1 MNRIIAAVAFAAASL
16 PALAAACSPMFQH
29 RTAVTASDAPDCLQ
43 VEGRFTDYG
52 VDRAQI
58 VAINDCDVPVELS
71 CTAEGWCFDEG
82 DDFTLQPGERQ
93 TLSFYESE
101 DAGLAWSTEDGDGTI
116 EYEITEMHTDGCGF
130 GCQAAPGERSTGG
143 LPIGFGLGLLGLV
156 ALRRLR

>member
-1 MNRIIAAVAFAAASL
+1 MHRIIVAFAFAAASL

-43 VEGRFTDYG
+43 VEGMFTDYD

-71 CTAEGWCFDEG
+71 CTADQSCFYEA
-82 DDFTLQPGERQ
+82 DDFTLQPGERRI
-93 TLSFYESE
+93 LSFNEYSGR
-101 DAGLAWSTEDGDGTI
+101 GLAWSTEDGNGTI
-116 EYEITEMHTDGCGF
+116 EYEITEMNDEGCGL
-130 GCQAAPGERSTGG
+130 GCQAAPGQSPTGW